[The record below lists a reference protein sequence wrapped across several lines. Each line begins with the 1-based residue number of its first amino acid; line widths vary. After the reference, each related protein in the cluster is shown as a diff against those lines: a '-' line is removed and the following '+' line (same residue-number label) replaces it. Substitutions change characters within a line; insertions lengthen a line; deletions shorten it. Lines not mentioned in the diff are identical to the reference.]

1 MIKKIIKIISIIF
14 IILFLIISYLS
25 IFGLKTTKFN
35 NQIKNKILENNKAI
49 NLDLKAVTM
58 TLSLLDLKVNFE
70 TRDAQIIINNKN
82 IDLES
87 LKTKISLLKLFKKQ
101 FSIDN
106 LNLSSKSIKVNNLI
120 TFIRSFNKDPK
131 LFFLGMMV
139 KSGDLKGNIDLN
151 FDKKGL
157 IKNDYKINGFVE
169 NLDIK
174 ILNNYSLENLSFI
187 FDIKDKKYKF
197 LKLDTQFN
205 KIKLNSPFI
214 EIDEKDNSY
223 LVEGKI
229 LSNENNI
236 PINLI
241 QNLFSTASISLD
253 LQTLNL
259 VSENDFSFKLSK
271 KFKLSDL
278 NINSEINLSK
288 LTYKNN
294 FQSIKKYFPEIKE
307 LINLKDHK
315 IKLNYNKDVTK
326 IKGTGKIIIEDN
338 EDKISY
344 EIIKKNN
351 QYYFKNL
358 FEIKKNLFFINEIN
372 YKKEKN
378 KKSSIKIDGTLSNNK
393 EINFNEISLMENDN
407 SILIKNLNL
416 DNKFKISDIDLLELD
431 YKNNN
436 KIQNQIYLKKRKN
449 DYFLVGNSF
458 DASRI
463 INQIMENEE
472 DDSSIFSNLSSK
484 INVKIKKTYID
495 DVYFINNLTGTIDY
509 KNNKINNLNLES
521 IFPNKKKIILAIKT
535 NKKDEKITTFF
546 TGFPKPLIKRYK
558 FIKGFEEGYLDF
570 YSIKKNGV
578 SNSSLVIDNF
588 KVKEVP
594 VLAKLLSLASL
605 QGIADLLTGEGIR
618 FTDFEM
624 KFQNK
629 KGLMIIE
636 DMYALGPAIS
646 ILMDGYIETKKLI
659 SLRGTLVP
667 ATTINRSISSIPLL
681 GKILIGDKAGEG
693 IFGVS
698 FKIKGPPKNLKTTV
712 NPIKS
717 LTPRFITRT
726 LEKIKVD

>member
-131 LFFLGMMV
+131 LFFLGIMV

-378 KKSSIKIDGTLSNNK
+378 KESSIKIDGTLSNNK

-636 DMYALGPAIS
+636 DIYALGPAIS

>member
-378 KKSSIKIDGTLSNNK
+378 KESSIKIDGTLSNNK

-636 DMYALGPAIS
+636 DIYALGPAIS

>member
-378 KKSSIKIDGTLSNNK
+378 KESSIKIDGTLSNNK